1 MGMSLYCDLVLREPL
16 GAAVANI
23 LVIEDDKIVATIVE
37 KFLSNGGHTVTVAHD
52 GDAGLRAVAADPPDL
67 VITDVFMPEKD
78 GLEAIRE
85 LRAKNPTLPVIAMSG
100 GGSGAAGAEILRV
113 ARLLGAKE
121 VLKKPLTSAEV
132 LGAVERC
139 LNG

>member
-1 MGMSLYCDLVLREPL
+1 M
-16 GAAVANI
+16 AKI

-37 KFLSNGGHTVTVAHD
+37 KFLSNGGHTVTVAND
-52 GDAGLRAVAADPPDL
+52 GDAGLRAVATDPPDL

-85 LRAKNPTLPVIAMSG
+85 LRTKNPTLPVIAMSG
-100 GGSGAAGAEILRV
+100 GGSGASGAEILRI
-113 ARLLGAKE
+113 ASILGAKE

-139 LNG
+139 LKA